1 MPAHA
6 HADERKPASIGVVY
20 GWDLSQRRL
29 EVAHLRVVAVRIVDE
44 ERVSPLV
51 RRKLRRSDN
60 QIAVRCQVLPDHGIL
75 RDVVRLAE
83 PVQDDGEE
91 SAGRTRIARR
101 RDRRA
106 QQTRV
111 GRCVTHRLF
120 QTVRAVGEL
129 TIDRA
134 TDLRRRGHRFEIIAE
149 RHRAVGGRGIPQPHE
164 QRPVADRAG
173 QRLPSAA
180 IIAYDV
186 CPHAGAVRSERE
198 TVRGCGNGR
207 RRTRAQQAESS
218 ERERARRREFQTA
231 RSLHKRSLGGPWRR
245 SRKPWG
251 EELSRLPCGS

>member
-1 MPAHA
+1 MDGVRDLREIPVRPRQREHVVERMLVLLAIQHEQRRFDTRGVVIRKLLLIVFVSGALGDVGGIEPDERAHRGVLHRGEQRVDAPHA

-44 ERVSPLV
+44 ERVSALV

-120 QTVRAVGEL
+120 QTVRAVGEP
-129 TIDRA
+129 DHRPRDGSPAARA
-134 TDLRRRGHRFEIIAE
+134 
-149 RHRAVGGRGIPQPHE
+149 
-164 QRPVADRAG
+164 PV
-173 QRLPSAA
+173 
-180 IIAYDV
+180 
-186 CPHAGAVRSERE
+186 
-198 TVRGCGNGR
+198 
-207 RRTRAQQAESS
+207 
-218 ERERARRREFQTA
+218 
-231 RSLHKRSLGGPWRR
+231 
-245 SRKPWG
+245 
-251 EELSRLPCGS
+251 